1 MTLTPKPTLP
11 SAKNTPSAFEFCFL
25 IFGNI
30 YLVYIHM
37 SVVHGVCVCVCVC
50 VCVGQVLSFHHLIL
64 VIELG
69 WWAPLPAA
77 SASDF
82 SQK

>member
-50 VCVGQVLSFHHLIL
+50 VCV
-64 VIELG
+64 
-69 WWAPLPAA
+69 
-77 SASDF
+77 
-82 SQK
+82 